1 MALNTSGQAVGCAQ
15 SGNPLTSDAAVWTYT
30 VSGGSMSAQTLTDI
44 QVYGLAGNSPSGAAA
59 AYPSVQSSVALAVN
73 SSGQVLV
80 AASNSIQS
88 TSLSLL
94 QNGVTATFLY
104 NIGTETF
111 TSLGGLQIYDDQAVT
126 LRGTQFG
133 GHAEAINDSG
143 EVVGRIAL
151 TNGTYDAALW
161 QNGTVTDLNKLYAGI
176 LPAGFTLNNATAI
189 DDQGDIAGYGT
200 DAADH
205 TNQAFVIYA
214 PTPGDANLDGRV
226 DVNDLTIVL
235 SHFGQTGAT
244 WAQGEFTG
252 DGKVDVN
259 DLTIVLS
266 HFGQTVGASAGAPA
280 AVPEPCALALL
291 AAGLLASAGWVKVA
305 QLLVGL
311 RKPINRDSALCGPTG
326 RVAATEAPP
335 EFRFARP
342 TLPGLYRSVRGV
354 LGGILLSVDALWV
367 DPRGGKRDWGWGIL
381 RTEEFWD

>member
-1 MALNTSGQAVGCAQ
+1 M
-15 SGNPLTSDAAVWTYT
+15 
-30 VSGGSMSAQTLTDI
+30 
-44 QVYGLAGNSPSGAAA
+44 
-59 AYPSVQSSVALAVN
+59 
-73 SSGQVLV
+73 
-80 AASNSIQS
+80 
-88 TSLSLL
+88 
-94 QNGVTATFLY
+94 
-104 NIGTETF
+104 
-111 TSLGGLQIYDDQAVT
+111 
-126 LRGTQFG
+126 
-133 GHAEAINDSG
+133 
-143 EVVGRIAL
+143 GRIAL

-266 HFGQTVGASAGAPA
+266 HFGQTVGASAGAGRRTGTVCAGPA
-280 AVPEPCALALL
+280 RRRP
-291 AAGLLASAGWVKVA
+291 AGLRRVGQGRANFWWGCANRSTVIPHFVA
-305 QLLVGL
+305 QQAKLPRPKPHQSFGLL
-311 RKPINRDSALCGPTG
+311 D
-326 RVAATEAPP
+326 PP
-335 EFRFARP
+335 YQGYTVQRA
-342 TLPGLYRSVRGV
+342 GV

-367 DPRGGKRDWGWGIL
+367 DPRREKGLGMGDF
-381 RTEEFWD
+381 ED